1 MCACARPQGLCRA
14 RAVSVT
20 SDPHAAVCEHG
31 AALESYMEAAAL
43 SSNHFQLAVPQG
55 VWSQMTLRRLIK
67 SCCKLGY
74 VTQAVVLC
82 QLLQPVDY
90 EMAFAILK
98 EHGSDTVDSVFPYF
112 WDMTII
118 EYLIRILIATP
129 TRQYHLCPQNLPG
142 NNSSGR
148 FQDLFP

>member
-1 MCACARPQGLCRA
+1 
-14 RAVSVT
+14 
-20 SDPHAAVCEHG
+20 
-31 AALESYMEAAAL
+31 MEAAAL
-43 SSNHFQLAVPQG
+43 SSNHFQLPVPQG
-55 VWSQMTLRRLIK
+55 VWSQTTLRRLIK

-98 EHGSDTVDSVFPYF
+98 EHASDTMDSIFPYF

-118 EYLIRILIATP
+118 EYLIRILSAPP
-129 TRQYHLCPQNLPG
+129 TFPP
-142 NNSSGR
+142 NSAKPHPTSHTQISWHVQQVVR
-148 FQDLFP
+148 VKPWYQFS